1 VEIDFYGTE
10 KSGVLFLED
19 SLYVVF
25 TSGNKTFTIPGFW
38 RGGNRWSVRFSSS
51 ECGVFCWTS
60 VFRKADPG
68 LHNIKGKVTVIPYP
82 GSQVL
87 YKKGGIRVAEDH
99 NHFQYEDG
107 TPFFYLAD
115 TWWNGMSDRMDF
127 EKFKEIAVDRAAKGF
142 TVIQTCIGLLPIMSA
157 FDIRAK
163 NKEGFTWKE
172 DLASVNPEFFDA
184 CDEKISCLIDQGLV
198 PCIFGA
204 WGYNAFE
211 FGKERLIKHWEYI
224 IARWSAYPVI
234 WCLAG
239 EGDMPWFLSER
250 REEDKAYLRRIWTE
264 IGSFVKQIDPYKR
277 PITIHPTMTENSVA
291 DPVSGD
297 CLATSIVSPEILD
310 FEMLQTGHFKINC
323 IAKTMEAID
332 VAVKRNRN
340 KRPIL
345 NGEVCY
351 EEMFDDSSASDQR
364 FFMCANI
371 LGGANAGYTY
381 GASGIWEANTHNC
394 AAGISPDGI
403 NWSNTVW
410 LDAMH
415 YKGSSSVGMIK
426 SLFEKFD
433 WWRIEKHPE
442 WLENSLRGE
451 NYKKSV
457 AGGIPGKYRIFYLI
471 ARPNPFGVVQ
481 NLEKDIIYECF
492 FYCPITGENSP
503 VGNFSGDKDGKFIIP
518 MPHLMHDWIFV
529 MKVKE

>member
-1 VEIDFYGTE
+1 
-10 KSGVLFLED
+10 
-19 SLYVVF
+19 
-25 TSGNKTFTIPGFW
+25 
-38 RGGNRWSVRFSSS
+38 
-51 ECGVFCWTS
+51 
-60 VFRKADPG
+60 
-68 LHNIKGKVTVIPYP
+68 
-82 GSQVL
+82 
-87 YKKGGIRVAEDH
+87 
-99 NHFQYEDG
+99 
-107 TPFFYLAD
+107 
-115 TWWNGMSDRMDF
+115 
-127 EKFKEIAVDRAAKGF
+127 
-142 TVIQTCIGLLPIMSA
+142 
-157 FDIRAK
+157 
-163 NKEGFTWKE
+163 
-172 DLASVNPEFFDA
+172 
-184 CDEKISCLIDQGLV
+184 
-198 PCIFGA
+198 
-204 WGYNAFE
+204 
-211 FGKERLIKHWEYI
+211 
-224 IARWSAYPVI
+224 
-234 WCLAG
+234 
-239 EGDMPWFLSER
+239 MPWFLSER
-250 REEDKAYLRRIWTE
+250 REEDKAYLRRMWTE

-277 PITIHPTMTENSVA
+277 PITIHPTMTENNVA

-297 CLATSIVSPEILD
+297 CLATSVVSPEILD

-351 EEMFDDSSASDQR
+351 EGMFDDSSASDQR

-371 LGGANAGYTY
+371 LGGANAGYAY
-381 GASGIWEANTHNC
+381 GASGIWEANTHDC

-426 SLFEKFD
+426 SIFEKFD
-433 WWRIEKHPE
+433 WWHIEKHPE
-442 WLENSLRGE
+442 WLENSLHKE

-457 AGGIPGKYRIFYLI
+457 VGGIPGKYRIFYLI